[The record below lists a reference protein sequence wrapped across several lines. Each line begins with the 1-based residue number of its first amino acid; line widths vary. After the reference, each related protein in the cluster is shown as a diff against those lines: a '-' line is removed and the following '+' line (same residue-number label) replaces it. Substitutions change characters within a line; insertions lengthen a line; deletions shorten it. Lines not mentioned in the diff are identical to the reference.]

1 MADMENKLTVQ
12 REAPTT
18 PAPWRPFDDLH
29 REIDRLFDDFGRGS
43 WLQSLRPS
51 RRGLETTLRREL
63 GWRAPVVD
71 ISETDKTFE
80 ISAEMPGMDAKS
92 VEVKLRNGNIVIK
105 GEKREESEEKSKD
118 YYLKERQFGAFERV
132 FALPEGVDADRI
144 EARFHNGVLTVALPK
159 SAEAKKPEKTIAIK
173 AA

>member
-80 ISAEMPGMDAKS
+80 ISAEMPRYVRCRFIAPDDLLAGQWSEALAALLDQPPAPETMAA
-92 VEVKLRNGNIVIK
+92 NGAEI
-105 GEKREESEEKSKD
+105 
-118 YYLKERQFGAFERV
+118 A
-132 FALPEGVDADRI
+132 AD
-144 EARFHNGVLTVALPK
+144 VLCEWLNV
-159 SAEAKKPEKTIAIK
+159 
-173 AA
+173 